1 MVCKL
6 RMFRLQNSVLQIQY
20 NYFRKYFRGTHISK
34 VFLGG
39 SVVKNSLANAGDSG
53 LISGSGRFPRVG
65 DGNPSSIF
73 AWKIS
78 WTEKPGRLQL
88 MESQRVGHG

>member
-1 MVCKL
+1 MAHSSNPNLTTSIKTL
-6 RMFRLQNSVLQIQY
+6 
-20 NYFRKYFRGTHISK
+20 G
-34 VFLGG
+34 FLGG